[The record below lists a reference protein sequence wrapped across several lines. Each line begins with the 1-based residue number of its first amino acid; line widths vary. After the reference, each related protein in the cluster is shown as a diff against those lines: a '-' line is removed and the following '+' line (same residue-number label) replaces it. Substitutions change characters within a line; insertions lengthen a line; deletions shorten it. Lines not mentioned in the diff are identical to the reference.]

1 MADSKRKALVPLTVA
16 LAAGALAVGSG
27 ATWTSQSSNTVSVT
41 GGSLVHVNDQDG
53 LTLTLTDIKPGDSMV
68 GTISV
73 TNTGNIDSTLD
84 FTSGAPT
91 SGFAPG
97 MLTLLV
103 EVDPDGPGA
112 APYATLY
119 TGDIASTN
127 VSETGTAFNVSDE
140 RHYRFTVALDA
151 TSTNVDQGKSASLQ
165 FDFLQTQVAGESLVE
180 SWL

>member
-1 MADSKRKALVPLTVA
+1 MAENKRKALIPLTVA
-16 LAAGALAVGSG
+16 LVAGAVAVGSG

-68 GTISV
+68 GTVSV

-84 FTSGAPT
+84 FTSGVVT
-91 SGFAPG
+91 SGFASG

-112 APYATLY
+112 AGWSTLS
-119 TGDIASTN
+119 TGDIALTS
-127 VSETGTAFNVSDE
+127 VSETGTVFNVGDV
-140 RHYRFTVALDA
+140 RHYRFTVALDP
-151 TSTNVDQGKSASLQ
+151 TSANVDQGKAADLTFT
-165 FDFLQTQVAGESLVE
+165 FDQTQVAGESLIE